1 MTENFFTA
9 ADLAAPLKF
18 LTSLGIGLL
27 LGLQR
32 ERTPS
37 AKAGLRTFALVA
49 LFGTVT
55 ALIAEEAAS
64 AWIIGA
70 GVLLVGLMI
79 IAAYH
84 PHEER
89 NSEADSG
96 TTTVV
101 AVLLCFGLGVMVWY
115 DRPQLAVAIAIAA
128 TVLLHFKTELHG
140 YSERISQRD
149 LASILQLA
157 VLTFIV
163 LPLLP
168 DRGFGPYGVL
178 NPHHIWLMV
187 VLVSGVSLAGYL
199 ALRLA
204 GSEKSVTLVGAFG
217 GLVSSTATTLV
228 YARQSGAHPAM
239 AAIGGTIIGIANLV
253 VLARLA
259 VISSVVAPAVLPAML
274 PVLASGLALG
284 VVALVPR
291 LRTVLVEPALK
302 VPELGNPANLRVALG
317 FGALYALILL
327 GSAWLSGLAGS
338 LGLYAIA
345 SASGFVDVDAI
356 TLSSL
361 NLLHGGSV
369 SVAVATTAVGIA
381 FASNVA
387 VKLGLVLFLG
397 GRDLA
402 KRCAPALV
410 APAIGVAV
418 GLLLFT

>member
-1 MTENFFTA
+1 MTEDLFTA

-18 LTSLGIGLL
+18 LTSLGVGLL

-49 LFGTVT
+49 LFGTVS
-55 ALIAEEAAS
+55 ALIAEAAGS

-84 PHEER
+84 QHEDKA
-89 NSEADSG
+89 EADSG

-115 DRPQLAVAIAIAA
+115 DRSQLAVTIAIAA

-178 NPHHIWLMV
+178 NPYHIWLMV

-204 GSEKSVTLVGAFG
+204 GSGKSLTLVGIFG

-228 YARQSGAHPAM
+228 YARQARAYPAT

-259 VISSVVAPAVLPAML
+259 VISSVVAPAVLPVML

-284 VVALVPR
+284 VVALAPR
-291 LRTVLVEPALK
+291 LRTVMVEPELK
-302 VPELGNPANLRVALG
+302 MPELGNPANLRVALG

-327 GSAWLSGLAGS
+327 GSAWLSGLAGNH
-338 LGLYAIA
+338 GLYAIA
-345 SASGFVDVDAI
+345 AASGFVDVDAI

-361 NLLHGGSV
+361 NLLHGGGV

-381 FASNVA
+381 FASNVV
-387 VKLGLVLFLG
+387 VKLALVLFLG

-410 APAIGVAV
+410 ASAIGVAA
-418 GLLLFT
+418 GLLLFS